1 MRASV
6 LVATGMPEFRRV
18 LAAVQQHDVGSFS
31 HVHCTA
37 EVSKLLLLWQR
48 FEQADRVM
56 LIGAANN

>member
-1 MRASV
+1 MRVSV

-18 LAAVQQHDVGSFS
+18 LAAVQQRDVGSFS

-56 LIGAANN
+56 LIGAAN